1 MTPTTENTD
10 SYFKDLEA
18 DLLATKNLR
27 KKLITKLD
35 TLIEETKI
43 DFTDK
48 LSVNQSK
55 IGIISSYTNLLND
68 LDNQGFSLEKLKLSK
83 KEKDNESKYSELIVK
98 YLYNL
103 EQSDNKKSN
112 APILNDDKLEE
123 LQEDIEVLPGEIE

>member
-10 SYFKDLEA
+10 SYFKDLET
-18 DLLATKNLR
+18 DLLETKNLR